1 MEFGA
6 FPILLREIHMS
17 SLKEKGKDAPI
28 LLAEDGA
35 EKTASCNE
43 RQSDECWNKEDN
55 QHEGYPGS
63 GSHNQVEL
71 GRP

>member
-6 FPILLREIHMS
+6 FQVLLRDTHTS
-17 SLKEKGKDAPI
+17 SLKEKEKDAPI

-43 RQSDECWNKEDN
+43 
-55 QHEGYPGS
+55 
-63 GSHNQVEL
+63 
-71 GRP
+71 